1 MPKRKSVTDGMGSDA
16 EKLMSGV
23 QRELIRILDAD
34 TQPDELREHWPDHPP
49 ACEVVVPGPRGH
61 AKYIG
66 NIADR
71 LEALGFAFG
80 KFPHRSKRPGQP
92 SAELEALIRRRQA
105 KEKVALTADQRVR
118 IEQNRLRALEIRAQR
133 EESAFWEGIE
143 LAQAEEQPTPPG
155 VVSPHAARHGTPHGT
170 THRGAA

>member
-92 SAELEALIRRRQA
+92 SAELEARIRRRQA
-105 KEKVALTADQRVR
+105 KEKVALTADQRAR
-118 IEQNRLRALEIRAQR
+118 IEQNRLRAVGSQNGRQRVRA
-133 EESAFWEGIE
+133 S
-143 LAQAEEQPTPPG
+143 PG
-155 VVSPHAARHGTPHGT
+155 GLRSDPADWG
-170 THRGAA
+170 